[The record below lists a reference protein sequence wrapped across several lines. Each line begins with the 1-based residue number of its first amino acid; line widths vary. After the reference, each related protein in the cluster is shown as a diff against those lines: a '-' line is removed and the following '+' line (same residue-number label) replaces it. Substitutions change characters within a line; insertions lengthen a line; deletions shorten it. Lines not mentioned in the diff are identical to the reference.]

1 VGAKR
6 TAWHFYFC
14 ILLRRYAPRIFER
27 AQRIGSTSAR
37 ATRGLCGPSKGAIE
51 GPVGRIVAYTD
62 GGCRGNPGGIGAW
75 AFVLVDEASR
85 RALERADAVDDTTN
99 NRMEMAAAIEALA
112 ALRRMGSEV
121 VVCTDSRYLV
131 DCCTKWMRG
140 WKARGWAR
148 REEKE
153 GPLKNVDL
161 LRELDRLMG
170 LHAVTWRWVQG
181 HAGHRG
187 NERVDQMANEAMDRL
202 ARGEAGRYERRTRWK
217 GKLTIDVP

>member
-1 VGAKR
+1 M
-6 TAWHFYFC
+6 
-14 ILLRRYAPRIFER
+14 
-27 AQRIGSTSAR
+27 
-37 ATRGLCGPSKGAIE
+37 
-51 GPVGRIVAYTD
+51 GRIVAYTD

-75 AFVLVDEASR
+75 AFVLVDETSR
-85 RALERADAVDDTTN
+85 RMLERADAVDDTTN

-131 DCCTKWMRG
+131 DCCTKWMQG

-148 REEKE
+148 REAKE

-161 LRELDRLMG
+161 LKELDRLTA
-170 LHAVTWRWVQG
+170 LHTVTWRWVQG

-187 NERVDQMANEAMDRL
+187 NARVAQMANEAMDRL
-202 ARGEAGRYERRTRWK
+202 ARGEVARYERRTQWR
-217 GKLTIDVP
+217 GKLL